1 MPRLERNNR
10 KARNKPGPGRFI
22 FLTIGL
28 FATVVLLAACGAVA
42 WVLSVSASAPDLSE
56 LKPAKKGA
64 VSIVYA
70 ADGSILARLSSDVLR
85 TPLKQAQIPTL
96 MTEATVAV
104 EDKRFY
110 KHDGVDYE
118 GVIRAAIKNVTTGK
132 TLQAESA
139 FCSAAADEPS
149 ANQRNGKGDQ
159 RLKDAITARGAM
171 T

>member
-96 MTEATVAV
+96 MKEATVAV
-104 EDKRFY
+104 SSSTRP
-110 KHDGVDYE
+110 
-118 GVIRAAIKNVTTGK
+118 AA
-132 TLQAESA
+132 
-139 FCSAAADEPS
+139 P
-149 ANQRNGKGDQ
+149 
-159 RLKDAITARGAM
+159 
-171 T
+171 